1 MPRRCRRKKRS
12 PMINHIMRRL
22 LMALVVLLGISLVS
36 FVVIQLPPGD
46 FAQVYKQRLINQA
59 GMTPTEAEAAAE
71 LYRARY
77 GLDKSIPVQYLN
89 WIKGIITQGS
99 FGFSMAY
106 GRDVGELL
114 AERLPRT
121 ILLALLAHA
130 TSTLVGVVVG
140 IFVAPR
146 QYSLSDNVAA
156 FFAFIF
162 TSVPRFWIAL
172 IIIYLLVF
180 VFGRKH
186 VSSFFSP
193 QYVLAPWSLA
203 KLLDFFQ
210 HIWPVILIA
219 GLGGVARNMRV
230 MRGNL
235 LDVLNAQYVTTAR
248 SKGLTERMVMY
259 KHAVPNA
266 LHPIIMYQGMVLPY
280 MVQGELQA
288 AIVLSIPTVSPLF
301 YDSLINQD
309 IYITGSIL
317 LMYGVM
323 LVAGNL
329 LADIALA
336 MLDPRIR
343 YT

>member
-1 MPRRCRRKKRS
+1 MLNY
-12 PMINHIMRRL
+12 ILRRL
-22 LMALVVLLGISLVS
+22 LMAVVVLLGISLVA
-36 FVVIQLPPGD
+36 FIVIQLPPGD

-59 GMTPTEAEAAAE
+59 GMSATEAEAAAAI
-71 LYRARY
+71 YRARY
-77 GLDKSIPVQYLN
+77 GLDKSIPLQYLN
-89 WIKGIITQGS
+89 WIKGIVTEGN
-99 FGFSMAY
+99 FGYSMAY
-106 GRDVGELL
+106 GRDVGELI

-130 TSTLVGVVVG
+130 TSSLVGIVVG
-140 IFVAPR
+140 IFIAPR
-146 QYSLSDNVAA
+146 QYSLSDNLAA
-156 FFAFIF
+156 LFAFIF

-172 IIIYLLVF
+172 VVIYLLVF
-180 VFGRKH
+180 TFGQQH

-193 QYVLAPWSLA
+193 QYALAPWSWP
-203 KLLDFFQ
+203 KLLDFIK
-210 HIWPVILIA
+210 HIWPVVLIA

-248 SKGLTERMVMY
+248 SKGLTEARVMY

-280 MVQGELQA
+280 MVGGELEV
-288 AIVLSIPTVSPLF
+288 AIVMSIPTVGPLY

-323 LVAGNL
+323 LVVGNL
-329 LADIALA
+329 VADVLLAV
-336 MLDPRIR
+336 LDPRIR

>member
-1 MPRRCRRKKRS
+1 MLNY
-12 PMINHIMRRL
+12 ILRRL
-22 LMALVVLLGISLVS
+22 LMAVVVLLGISLVA
-36 FVVIQLPPGD
+36 FIVIQLPPGD

-59 GMTPTEAEAAAE
+59 GMTATEAEAAAAV
-71 LYRARY
+71 YRARY
-77 GLDKSIPVQYLN
+77 GLDKPIPLQYLN
-89 WIKGIITQGS
+89 WIKGIVTEGN
-99 FGFSMAY
+99 FGYSMAY
-106 GRDVGELL
+106 GRDVGELI

-130 TSTLVGVVVG
+130 TSSLVGIVVG
-140 IFVAPR
+140 IFIAPR
-146 QYSLSDNVAA
+146 QYSLSDNLAA
-156 FFAFIF
+156 LFAFIF

-172 IIIYLLVF
+172 VVIYLLVF
-180 VFGRKH
+180 TFGQQH

-193 QYVLAPWSLA
+193 QYALAPWSWP
-203 KLLDFFQ
+203 KLLDFIK
-210 HIWPVILIA
+210 HIWPVVLIA

-248 SKGLTERMVMY
+248 SKGLTEARVMY

-280 MVQGELQA
+280 MVGGELEV
-288 AIVLSIPTVSPLF
+288 AIVMSIPTVGPLY

-323 LVAGNL
+323 LVVGNL
-329 LADIALA
+329 VADVLLAV
-336 MLDPRIR
+336 LDPRIR

>member
-1 MPRRCRRKKRS
+1 
-12 PMINHIMRRL
+12 
-22 LMALVVLLGISLVS
+22 MAVVVLLGISLVA
-36 FVVIQLPPGD
+36 FIVIQLPPGD
-46 FAQVYKQRLINQA
+46 FASVYKQRLINQA
-59 GMTPTEAEAAAE
+59 GMTATEAEAAAAV
-71 LYRARY
+71 YRARY
-77 GLDKSIPVQYLN
+77 GLDKSIPLQYLN
-89 WIKGIITQGS
+89 WVKGIVTEGN
-99 FGFSMAY
+99 FGYSMAY
-106 GRDVGELL
+106 GRDVGELI

-130 TSTLVGVVVG
+130 TSSLVGIVVG
-140 IFVAPR
+140 IFIAPR
-146 QYSLSDNVAA
+146 QYSLSDNLAA
-156 FFAFIF
+156 LFAFVF

-172 IIIYLLVF
+172 VVIYLLVF
-180 VFGRKH
+180 TFGQQH

-193 QYVLAPWSLA
+193 QYALAPWSWL
-203 KLLDFFQ
+203 KLVDFIK
-210 HIWPVILIA
+210 HIWPVVLIA

-248 SKGLTERMVMY
+248 SKGLTEAKVMY

-280 MVQGELQA
+280 MVGGELET
-288 AIVLSIPTVSPLF
+288 AIVMSIPTVSPLY

-323 LVAGNL
+323 LVVGNL
-329 LADIALA
+329 LADVLLA
-336 MLDPRIR
+336 VLDPRIR
-343 YT
+343 CA

>member
-1 MPRRCRRKKRS
+1 MV
-12 PMINHIMRRL
+12 NYIMRRL
-22 LMALVVLLGISLVS
+22 LFAIVVLIGISLVS
-36 FVVIQLPPGD
+36 FIVIQLPPGD
-46 FAQVYKQRLINQA
+46 FASVYKQRLINQG
-59 GMTPTEAEAAAE
+59 GMTTSEAEKAADIF
-71 LYRARY
+71 RVRY
-77 GLDKSIPVQYLN
+77 GLDKPLPVQYLN
-89 WIKGIITQGS
+89 WIKGIVTEGS
-99 FGFSMAY
+99 FGYSMAY
-106 GRDVGELL
+106 KKDVGELI

-130 TSTLVGVVVG
+130 TSTVVGIIVG

-146 QYSLSDNVAA
+146 QYSLSDNVASLL
-156 FFAFIF
+156 AFIF

-172 IIIYLLVF
+172 VIIYMLVF
-180 VFGRKH
+180 VFGQQH

-193 QYVLAPWSLA
+193 QYVLAPWSWP
-203 KLLDFFQ
+203 KLVDFIK
-210 HIWPVILIA
+210 HIWPVVAVA

-248 SKGLTERMVMY
+248 SKGLTENRVMY

-280 MVQGELQA
+280 MIQGELEA
-288 AIVLSIPTVSPLF
+288 AIVLSIPSVGPMF
-301 YDSLINQD
+301 YDSLIHQD
-309 IYITGSIL
+309 IYVSGSFL

-329 LADIALA
+329 LADIFLSI
-336 MLDPRIR
+336 LDPRIR
-343 YT
+343 YE

>member
-1 MPRRCRRKKRS
+1 
-12 PMINHIMRRL
+12 MINHILRRL
-22 LMALVVLLGISLVS
+22 LMAVVVLLGISLVS

-71 LYRARY
+71 LFRARY

-89 WIKGIITQGS
+89 WIKGIVTRGS

-106 GRDVGELL
+106 GRDVGELI

-146 QYSLSDNVAA
+146 QYSLSDNIAA

-172 IIIYLLVF
+172 IIIYVLVF

-248 SKGLTERMVMY
+248 SKGLSERTVMY

-266 LHPIIMYQGMVLPY
+266 LHPIVMYQGMVLPY
-280 MVQGELQA
+280 MVQGELEA
-288 AIVLSIPTVSPLF
+288 AIVLSIPTISPLF

-323 LVAGNL
+323 LVVGNI
-329 LADIALA
+329 LADIFLA
-336 MLDPRIR
+336 VLDPRIR

>member
-1 MPRRCRRKKRS
+1 
-12 PMINHIMRRL
+12 MINYILRRL
-22 LMALVVLLGISLVS
+22 LMAVVVLIGISLVS
-36 FVVIQLPPGD
+36 FIVIQLPPGD

-59 GMTPTEAEAAAE
+59 GMSATEAEAAADVFRE
-71 LYRARY
+71 RY
-77 GLDKSIPVQYLN
+77 GLDKSMPIQYFN
-89 WIKGIITQGS
+89 WVKGIVTEGS
-99 FGFSMAY
+99 FGYSMAY
-106 GRDVGELL
+106 GRDVGELI

-130 TSTLVGVVVG
+130 ISTLVGVAVG
-140 IFVAPR
+140 IFIAPR
-146 QYSLSDNVAA
+146 QYSLSDNLAA
-156 FFAFIF
+156 LFAFIF

-172 IIIYLLVF
+172 VIIYLLVF
-180 VFGRKH
+180 TFGQQH

-193 QYVLAPWSLA
+193 QYALAPWSWP
-203 KLLDFFQ
+203 KLVDFIK
-210 HIWPVILIA
+210 HIWPVVFIA

-248 SKGLTERMVMY
+248 SKGLTERKVMV

-280 MVQGELQA
+280 MVQGELEV
-288 AIVLSIPTVSPLF
+288 AIVMSIPTISPM
-301 YDSLINQD
+301 YYTSLVNQD

-323 LVAGNL
+323 LVVGNL
-329 LADIALA
+329 LADVFLA
-336 MLDPRIR
+336 VLDPRIR

>member
-1 MPRRCRRKKRS
+1 MLNY
-12 PMINHIMRRL
+12 ILRRL
-22 LMALVVLLGISLVS
+22 LMAVVVLLGISLVA
-36 FVVIQLPPGD
+36 FIVIQLPPGD

-59 GMTPTEAEAAAE
+59 GMSATEAEAAAAI
-71 LYRARY
+71 YRARY
-77 GLDKSIPVQYLN
+77 GLDKSIPLQYLN
-89 WIKGIITQGS
+89 WIKGIVTEGS
-99 FGFSMAY
+99 FGYSMAY
-106 GRDVGELL
+106 GRDVGELI

-130 TSTLVGVVVG
+130 TSSLVGIVVG
-140 IFVAPR
+140 IFIAPR
-146 QYSLSDNVAA
+146 QYSLSDNLAA
-156 FFAFIF
+156 LFAFVF
-162 TSVPRFWIAL
+162 TSVPRFWLAL
-172 IIIYLLVF
+172 VIIYLLVF
-180 VFGRKH
+180 TFGQQH

-193 QYVLAPWSLA
+193 QYALAPWSWL
-203 KLLDFFQ
+203 KLLDFIK
-210 HIWPVILIA
+210 HIWPVVLIA

-230 MRGNL
+230 MRANL

-248 SKGLTERMVMY
+248 SKGLTEARVMY

-280 MVQGELQA
+280 MVGGELEV
-288 AIVLSIPTVSPLF
+288 AIVMSIPTVGPLY

-323 LVAGNL
+323 LVVGNL
-329 LADIALA
+329 VADVLLAV
-336 MLDPRIR
+336 LDPRIR

>member
-1 MPRRCRRKKRS
+1 
-12 PMINHIMRRL
+12 MINYVLRRL
-22 LMALVVLLGISLVS
+22 LMAVVVLIGISLVS
-36 FVVIQLPPGD
+36 FIVIQLPPGD

-59 GMTPTEAEAAAE
+59 GMTPTEAEAAADVFRE
-71 LYRARY
+71 RY
-77 GLDKSIPVQYLN
+77 GLEQSMPIQYFN
-89 WIKGIITQGS
+89 WVKGIVTEGS

-106 GRDVGELL
+106 GRDVGELI

-130 TSTLVGVVVG
+130 TSTLVGVAVG
-140 IFVAPR
+140 IFIAPR
-146 QYSLSDNVAA
+146 QYSLSDNLAA
-156 FFAFIF
+156 LFAFIF

-172 IIIYLLVF
+172 VIIYLLVF
-180 VFGRKH
+180 TFGQQH

-193 QYVLAPWSLA
+193 QYALAPWSWP
-203 KLLDFFQ
+203 KLVDFIK
-210 HIWPVILIA
+210 HIWPVVFIA

-248 SKGLTERMVMY
+248 SKGLTEGKVMV

-280 MVQGELQA
+280 MVQGELEV
-288 AIVLSIPTVSPLF
+288 AIVMSIPTISPM
-301 YDSLINQD
+301 YYTSLVNQD

-329 LADIALA
+329 LADVLLA
-336 MLDPRIR
+336 VLDPRIR

>member
-1 MPRRCRRKKRS
+1 
-12 PMINHIMRRL
+12 MINYILRRL
-22 LMALVVLLGISLVS
+22 LMAVVVLIGISLVS
-36 FVVIQLPPGD
+36 FIVIQLPPGD

-59 GMTPTEAEAAAE
+59 GMSATEAEAAADVFRE
-71 LYRARY
+71 RY
-77 GLDKSIPVQYLN
+77 GLDKSMPIQYFN
-89 WIKGIITQGS
+89 WVKGIVTEGS

-106 GRDVGELL
+106 GRDVGELI

-130 TSTLVGVVVG
+130 ISTLVGVAVG
-140 IFVAPR
+140 IFIAPR
-146 QYSLSDNVAA
+146 QYSLSDNLAA
-156 FFAFIF
+156 LFAFIF

-172 IIIYLLVF
+172 VIIYLLVF
-180 VFGRKH
+180 TFGQQH

-193 QYVLAPWSLA
+193 QYALAPWSWP
-203 KLLDFFQ
+203 KLVDFIK
-210 HIWPVILIA
+210 HIWPVVFIA

-248 SKGLTERMVMY
+248 SKGLTERKVMV

-280 MVQGELQA
+280 MVQGELEV
-288 AIVLSIPTVSPLF
+288 AIVMSIPTISPM
-301 YDSLINQD
+301 YYTSLVNQD

-323 LVAGNL
+323 LVVGNL
-329 LADIALA
+329 LADVLLA
-336 MLDPRIR
+336 VLDPRIR
-343 YT
+343 YN

>member
-1 MPRRCRRKKRS
+1 MLNY
-12 PMINHIMRRL
+12 ILRRL
-22 LMALVVLLGISLVS
+22 LMAVVVLLGISLVA
-36 FVVIQLPPGD
+36 FIVIQLPPGD

-59 GMTPTEAEAAAE
+59 GMSATEAEAAAAI
-71 LYRARY
+71 YRARY
-77 GLDKSIPVQYLN
+77 GLDKSIPLQYLN
-89 WIKGIITQGS
+89 WIKGIVTEGS
-99 FGFSMAY
+99 FGYSMAY
-106 GRDVGELL
+106 GRDVGELI

-130 TSTLVGVVVG
+130 TSSLVGIVVG
-140 IFVAPR
+140 IFIAPR
-146 QYSLSDNVAA
+146 QYSLSDNLAA
-156 FFAFIF
+156 LFAFVF
-162 TSVPRFWIAL
+162 TSVPRFWLAL
-172 IIIYLLVF
+172 VIIYLLVF
-180 VFGRKH
+180 TFGQQH

-193 QYVLAPWSLA
+193 QYALAPWSWL
-203 KLLDFFQ
+203 KLLDFIK
-210 HIWPVILIA
+210 HIWPVVLIA

-230 MRGNL
+230 MRANL

-248 SKGLTERMVMY
+248 SKGLTEARVMY

-280 MVQGELQA
+280 MVGGELEV
-288 AIVLSIPTVSPLF
+288 AIVMSIPTVSPLY

-323 LVAGNL
+323 LVVGNL
-329 LADIALA
+329 VADVLLAV
-336 MLDPRIR
+336 LDPRIR